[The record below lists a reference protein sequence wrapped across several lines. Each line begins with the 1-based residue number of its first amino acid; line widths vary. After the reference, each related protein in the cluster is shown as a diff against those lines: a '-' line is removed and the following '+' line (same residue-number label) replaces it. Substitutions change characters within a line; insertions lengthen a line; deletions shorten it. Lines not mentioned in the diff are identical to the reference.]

1 MTKEEVKK
9 ILAVVMAVY
18 PSFKV
23 EELELTLNTWEYIL
37 RKYEYAEISK
47 SLGDYIE
54 TSNSAFAPSVSQL
67 IAGTRKK
74 QVPFEL
80 TVMTTG
86 EAWSMVRKAL
96 QNGAYNA
103 EYEFYQLPELI
114 RKAVGSPNQLH
125 AWAVDPDYCEDV
137 VMSIFSRNY
146 DAIVKR
152 KADYLQLDETQKK
165 ELREMQ
171 MAFLEVRT

>member
-23 EELELTLNTWEYIL
+23 EELELTLNTWEYFL
-37 RKYEYAEISK
+37 EKYRYEEISK

-171 MAFLEVRT
+171 MAFLEVRN